1 MEYDKFNTLVIGANW
16 VSTNYI
22 FIHFFKVEIMT
33 HKNGKAGFT
42 LIELVIVIAIIGI
55 LAAVAIP
62 KFINLSSN
70 AQTAATTAIAG
81 ALSAANASNYAA
93 RSLSSSLGVSV
104 ANCTDIG
111 TALQGGL
118 PTGYTITTATV
129 AVGATV
135 TCTLTGP
142 SSTTATFTA
151 TGIA

>member
-1 MEYDKFNTLVIGANW
+1 MRRQ
-16 VSTNYI
+16 S
-22 FIHFFKVEIMT
+22 
-33 HKNGKAGFT
+33 GFT

-70 AQTAATTAIAG
+70 AQAAATTAVAG

-93 RSLSSSLGVSV
+93 RKLNSSLGVAVS
-104 ANCTDIG
+104 NCTDVAS
-111 TALQGGL
+111 ALQGGV
-118 PTGYTITTATV
+118 PTGYTITSAAAAADT
-129 AVGATV
+129 TV

-151 TGIA
+151 TGIS